1 MSILRISSR
10 YAKSLFDLALEQNI
24 LDKVHHDMKLMADI
38 CKNSPELLNCLK
50 SPVINGDKKQAVL
63 DSLFA
68 KSFTKLTM
76 LFIQTVI
83 RKRREQYLVNI
94 AEEFLVLYREHKNI
108 QQAHITSAS
117 PLSSKVKN
125 ELKENLEKQT
135 GKTIEIETQV
145 DPKLI
150 GGIRIQV
157 GDKLF
162 DDSIATQ
169 LNNLRLHMR

>member
-10 YAKSLFDLALEQNI
+10 YAKSLFDLSVEQNI
-24 LDKVHHDMKLMADI
+24 LENVQKDMKSFAETCAHSEELM
-38 CKNSPELLNCLK
+38 NCLK

-63 DSLFA
+63 NSLFA
-68 KSFTKLTM
+68 KSFTKLSM
-76 LFIQTVI
+76 IFIETVI
-83 RKRREQYLVNI
+83 RKKREQYLLHI
-94 AEEFLVLYREHKNI
+94 ANEFLVLYRDYKNI
-108 QQAHITSAS
+108 QQARITSAS
-117 PLSSKVKN
+117 PLSAKVQ
-125 ELKENLEKQT
+125 EQLKANLEKQT
-135 GKTIEIETQV
+135 GKIMEIEYIV

-169 LNNLRLHMR
+169 LNNLKLHLS